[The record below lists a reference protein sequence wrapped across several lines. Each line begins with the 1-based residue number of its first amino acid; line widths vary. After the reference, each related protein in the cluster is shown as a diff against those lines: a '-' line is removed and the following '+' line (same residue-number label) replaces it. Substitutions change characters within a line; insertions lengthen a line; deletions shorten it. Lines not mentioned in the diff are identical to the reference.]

1 MVSTSIKNIID
12 FTNNTAD
19 DYWKKNTGDK
29 MGFFKGYTVQLQSLA
44 IHYWFAI
51 VHMYRTCAT
60 DTITSNNGCQIN
72 SM

>member
-1 MVSTSIKNIID
+1 
-12 FTNNTAD
+12 
-19 DYWKKNTGDK
+19 

-60 DTITSNNGCQIN
+60 DTLTSNNGCQAYAYNLNENKQHGIICHL
-72 SM
+72 MK